1 MAIMIKVLY
10 GDVVLV
16 STRGRRSLFIFLI
29 DIYLQSLPGCL
40 LILFFFFSSLLS
52 GCLMVTGQVNGSVN
66 QVITFKVLVSFYL
79 RGKPGAAHDT
89 LGSDINPRNTKWLAS
104 FLGRG
109 QQGASGHLPPAWRL
123 GQNNRQRL
131 VRSAPQPLYKLHLPQ
146 CRATGCGIPCCLL
159 YTTRYQQITPC
170 KLLEHVLLG
179 NPCAGNFLWANSGIF
194 YY

>member
-1 MAIMIKVLY
+1 MIKVLY

-40 LILFFFFSSLLS
+40 LILFFFSSLLS

-89 LGSDINPRNTKWLAS
+89 
-104 FLGRG
+104 
-109 QQGASGHLPPAWRL
+109 
-123 GQNNRQRL
+123 
-131 VRSAPQPLYKLHLPQ
+131 
-146 CRATGCGIPCCLL
+146 
-159 YTTRYQQITPC
+159 
-170 KLLEHVLLG
+170 
-179 NPCAGNFLWANSGIF
+179 
-194 YY
+194 

>member
-29 DIYLQSLPGCL
+29 DILAVPPWLSPYP
-40 LILFFFFSSLLS
+40 FFFSSLLS

-109 QQGASGHLPPAWRL
+109 QQGASGHLPPA
-123 GQNNRQRL
+123 
-131 VRSAPQPLYKLHLPQ
+131 
-146 CRATGCGIPCCLL
+146 
-159 YTTRYQQITPC
+159 
-170 KLLEHVLLG
+170 
-179 NPCAGNFLWANSGIF
+179 
-194 YY
+194 

>member
-1 MAIMIKVLY
+1 MLY

-40 LILFFFFSSLLS
+40 LILFFLSSLLS

-89 LGSDINPRNTKWLAS
+89 LDSDINPRNTKWLAS

-159 YTTRYQQITPC
+159 HSTRYQQITPC

-179 NPCAGNFLWANSGIF
+179 NPCARNFLWANSGIF